1 MRARV
6 RRRLI
11 LVTIGALLIVLA
23 ILVVIRA
30 RAVPTDV
37 VLLVRRIAVEEGL
50 DPDLAEALLRVE
62 SGGDVEARSHVGARG
77 LMQLMP
83 ATARE
88 IAEREGIPIDD
99 DEDLVEPRTNI
110 RLGLIYLRDML
121 QKFDQSE
128 ALALAAYNAGPGRV
142 RRWRQEN
149 PDLEPDELVRE
160 VAFDETRGHVAKVL
174 ETRDALRRKRVQ
186 LP

>member
-1 MRARV
+1 M
-6 RRRLI
+6 I
-11 LVTIGALLIVLA
+11 LVTIGALLIVLTVL
-23 ILVVIRA
+23 IIIRV

-37 VLLVRRIAVEEGL
+37 VHLVRTIAVEEGL

-62 SGGDVEARSHVGARG
+62 SGGDVEARSRVGARG

-88 IAEREGIPIDD
+88 IAAREGIDIEDD
-99 DEDLVEPRTNI
+99 DDLVNPRTNI
-110 RLGLIYLRDML
+110 RLGLIYLGDML
-121 QKFDQSE
+121 RRFDQSE
-128 ALALAAYNAGPGRV
+128 VLALAAYNAGPGRV
-142 RRWRQEN
+142 QRWRQEN
-149 PDLEPDELVRE
+149 PGLEPAALVRE